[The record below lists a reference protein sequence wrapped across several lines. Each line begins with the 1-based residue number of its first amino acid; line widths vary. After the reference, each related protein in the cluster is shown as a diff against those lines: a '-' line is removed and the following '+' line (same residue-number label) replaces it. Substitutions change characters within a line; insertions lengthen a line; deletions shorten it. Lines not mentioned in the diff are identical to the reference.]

1 MYNIMIQADVTDNE
15 VLPVAI
21 CIISWFKQM
30 SHW

>member
-15 VLPVAI
+15 VLPVTT